1 MGIIGT
7 LIDIILH
14 LDQYLSV
21 FIQNY
26 GIWTYA
32 LIFIVIFCETGL
44 VVTPFLPGDSV
55 LFAAG
60 ALASLGSLE
69 IFSLFFVFY
78 VAAVLG
84 DTVNYAI
91 GEKIGRGIM
100 EKENVKF
107 INKEYLEKAHKF
119 YEKHGALTIVLGRF
133 IPIIRTFVPFV
144 AGISEM
150 HYTTFIVYNMVGGL
164 AWVALFLGS
173 GYFFGNIPFI
183 QEHFSLMVI
192 AIIIISVIP
201 AVVAILKDRLE
212 AKKNKQ

>member
-119 YEKHGALTIVLGRF
+119 YEKHGALTIALGRF

-150 HYTTFIVYNMVGGL
+150 HYTTFIVYNMLGGL
-164 AWVALFLGS
+164 VWVSLFLGG
-173 GYFFGNIPFI
+173 GYFFGNIPFV
-183 QEHFSLMVI
+183 QEHFSLLVI

-201 AVVAILKDRLE
+201 AVVAVIKDRLE
-212 AKKNKQ
+212 ASKNK